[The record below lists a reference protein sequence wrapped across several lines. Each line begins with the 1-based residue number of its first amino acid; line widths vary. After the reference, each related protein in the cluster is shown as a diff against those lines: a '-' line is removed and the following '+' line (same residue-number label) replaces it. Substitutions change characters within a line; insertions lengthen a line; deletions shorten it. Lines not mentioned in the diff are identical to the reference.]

1 MRRAVPVKKWKI
13 FSPNVK
19 PKDKVKTIWMKYV
32 GEVKHSYTEVQMRQ
46 FRTCLTKMQS
56 DLTELT
62 DKKILQRM
70 KEMKAK
76 WKLKPEANECAQKK
90 CPDLENVF

>member
-1 MRRAVPVKKWKI
+1 MTRGGNKGNG
-13 FSPNVK
+13 S
-19 PKDKVKTIWMKYV
+19 IWMKYV